1 MGAIYMISAVTVLYH
16 KIRQHSLDR
25 SVFISGI
32 LLIVNIII
40 EKIGKKLGGSAL
52 LGNGG
57 LESRFLYRL
66 IIPQTDRC

>member
-1 MGAIYMISAVTVLYH
+1 MISAVTVLYH

-25 SVFISGI
+25 SVFISI

-40 EKIGKKLGGSAL
+40 EKIGIKLGGSAL